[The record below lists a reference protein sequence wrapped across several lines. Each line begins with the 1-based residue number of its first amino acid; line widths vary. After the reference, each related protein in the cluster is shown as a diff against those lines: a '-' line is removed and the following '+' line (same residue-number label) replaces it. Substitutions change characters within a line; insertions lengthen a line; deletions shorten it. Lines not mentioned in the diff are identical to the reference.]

1 MLQEERARR
10 DERLLETM
18 REPLYACMT
27 SWEPDE
33 HMTDPGVGAADIE
46 CVFHLHALD
55 DEE

>member
-1 MLQEERARR
+1 
-10 DERLLETM
+10 M